1 MPRGVERERSTWFGV
16 RREKEV
22 GVAFGMLAS

>member
-1 MPRGVERERSTWFGV
+1 MRMRTIGDSKDLEV

-22 GVAFGMLAS
+22 GVAMVVVVV